1 MFVKRPILNIFLYLC
16 IINGV
21 ENQCVYSNSIIH
33 LKTYNIIHMTTSEFI
48 IQFRESD
55 PRKLAL
61 QASRYPDVDMPF
73 ALNQI
78 QGWQTAQRKLP
89 SWAAC
94 DGVVY
99 PPHLNMEQCSSEP
112 TARYKQ
118 QVARRWVEAV
128 QPDADTCMTDLT
140 GGFGVDFSFTS
151 RCFGSATY
159 VERNASLC
167 DVVSANLPRLGIQN
181 ATAKCAEAEDVLEQ
195 LKPQT
200 MIFLDPARRDEHG
213 AKTVLIADC
222 TPDVCQLLPRLM
234 AKSQFVMLKLSP
246 MLDWHKAIVDLDGKV
261 REVHIVSVDG
271 ECKELLLVLAPD
283 GKPEVQVFCVDI
295 QSRPDSEGQYPRSEF
310 VYSIGGEAEPQ
321 PTNSTLPSATDNSKL
336 ENSKLPQATN
346 SKLKTQNSKLALPT
360 DNSKLENS
368 TSALPTNS
376 KLKTQNSKFLHE
388 PNASIMKAGCFDEI
402 ARAYGV
408 SAVSRNSHL
417 FLSNELKE
425 DFPGRSF
432 AIDAFTT
439 MNKRQLRQ
447 ALSGMKQANIAV
459 RNFPLSVAE
468 LRKRL
473 KLSDGGD
480 TYIFAT
486 TTSEG
491 DHILMLTHKTKK

>member
-1 MFVKRPILNIFLYLC
+1 
-16 IINGV
+16 
-21 ENQCVYSNSIIH
+21 
-33 LKTYNIIHMTTSEFI
+33 MTTSEFVQ
-48 IQFRESD
+48 QFRQAD

-61 QASRYPDVDMPF
+61 QASRYPDVDMPY

-118 QVARRWVEAV
+118 QVARRWAERIPNASR
-128 QPDADTCMTDLT
+128 TSMTDLT

-151 RCFGSATY
+151 RCFDCATY

-181 ATAKCAEAEDVLEQ
+181 AQVECAEAEAVLERIE
-195 LKPQT
+195 PQT

-234 AKSQFVMLKLSP
+234 EKSQFVMLKLSP
-246 MLDWHKAIVDLDGKV
+246 MLDWHKAIVDLEGTV

-271 ECKELLLVLAPD
+271 ECKELLLVLASD
-283 GKPEVQVFCVDI
+283 GTMNVQVFCVDI
-295 QSRPDSEGQYPRSEF
+295 QSKPDSQGEYPRSEF
-310 VYSIGGEAEPQ
+310 VYSI
-321 PTNSTLPSATDNSKL
+321 
-336 ENSKLPQATN
+336 ATN
-346 SKLKTQNSKLALPT
+346 AQEEVAEN
-360 DNSKLENS
+360 NSKLENS
-368 TSALPTNS
+368 TSAQPTNS
-376 KLKTQNSKFLHE
+376 KLKTQNSKFLFE
-388 PNASIMKAGCFDEI
+388 PNASVMKAGCFDEI

-408 SAVSRNSHL
+408 SAISRNSHL
-417 FLSNELKE
+417 FLSDHET
-425 DFPGRSF
+425 DGFPGRSF
-432 AIDAFTT
+432 AIDAVTT
-439 MNKRQLRQ
+439 MNKQQLRQ
-447 ALSGMKQANIAV
+447 TLAGMKQANIAV

>member
-1 MFVKRPILNIFLYLC
+1 
-16 IINGV
+16 
-21 ENQCVYSNSIIH
+21 
-33 LKTYNIIHMTTSEFI
+33 MTTSEFVK
-48 IQFRESD
+48 QFRQAD

-61 QASRYPDVDMPF
+61 QASRYPDVDMPY

-78 QGWQTAQRKLP
+78 QGWQTALRKLP

-99 PPHLNMEQCSSEP
+99 PPHLNMEQCSSEA

-118 QVARRWVEAV
+118 QVARRWAERIPNASR
-128 QPDADTCMTDLT
+128 TSMTDLT

-151 RCFGSATY
+151 RCFDCATY

-167 DVVSANLPRLGIQN
+167 EVVGANLPRLGIRN
-181 ATAKCAEAEDVLEQ
+181 AQVKCAEAEAVLEQ
-195 LKPQT
+195 MEPQT

-222 TPDVCQLLPRLM
+222 TPDVCQLLPSLM
-234 AKSQFVMLKLSP
+234 QKSQFVMLKLSP

-261 REVHIVSVDG
+261 REVHIVSADG

-295 QSRPDSEGQYPRSEF
+295 LSKPDSQGVYPRSEF
-310 VYSIGGEAEPQ
+310 VYSIATNVQEEVMENNSKSENSTSAQ
-321 PTNSTLPSATDNSKL
+321 PTNSTFNIQHSTLP
-336 ENSKLPQATN
+336 PATN
-346 SKLKTQNSKLALPT
+346 STFNIQH
-360 DNSKLENS
+360 S
-368 TSALPTNS
+368 T
-376 KLKTQNSKFLHE
+376 FLFE
-388 PNASIMKAGCFDEI
+388 PNASVMKAGCFDEI
-402 ARAYGV
+402 ARAYGIC
-408 SAVSRNSHL
+408 AISRNSHL
-417 FLSNELKE
+417 FLSDHEI
-425 DFPGRSF
+425 DGFPGRTF
-432 AIDAFTT
+432 VIDAVTT

-447 ALSGMKQANIAV
+447 TLSGMKQANIAV

-473 KLSDGGD
+473 KLNDGGD

>member
-1 MFVKRPILNIFLYLC
+1 
-16 IINGV
+16 
-21 ENQCVYSNSIIH
+21 
-33 LKTYNIIHMTTSEFI
+33 MTTSEFVK
-48 IQFRESD
+48 QFRQAD

-61 QASRYPDVDMPF
+61 QASRYPDVDMPY

-78 QGWQTAQRKLP
+78 QGWQTALRKLP

-118 QVARRWVEAV
+118 QVARRWAERIPNASR
-128 QPDADTCMTDLT
+128 TSMTDLT

-151 RCFGSATY
+151 RCFDCATY

-167 DVVSANLPRLGIQN
+167 EVVGANLPRLGIRN
-181 ATAKCAEAEDVLEQ
+181 AQVKCAEAEAVLEQ
-195 LKPQT
+195 MEPQT

-213 AKTVLIADC
+213 TKTVLIADC

-234 AKSQFVMLKLSP
+234 QKSQFVMLKLSP

-261 REVHIVSVDG
+261 REVHIVSADG

-310 VYSIGGEAEPQ
+310 VYSIATNAQEEVMENNSKSENSTSAQ
-321 PTNSTLPSATDNSKL
+321 PTNSTFNIQHSTLP
-336 ENSKLPQATN
+336 PATN
-346 SKLKTQNSKLALPT
+346 STFNIQH
-360 DNSKLENS
+360 S
-368 TSALPTNS
+368 T
-376 KLKTQNSKFLHE
+376 FLFE
-388 PNASIMKAGCFDEI
+388 PNASVMKAGCFDEI

-408 SAVSRNSHL
+408 SAISRNSHL
-417 FLSNELKE
+417 FLSDHEI
-425 DFPGRSF
+425 DGFPGRSF
-432 AIDAFTT
+432 AIDAVTT

-447 ALSGMKQANIAV
+447 TLSGMKQANIAV

-473 KLSDGGD
+473 KLNDGGD

-486 TTSEG
+486 TTSDG

>member
-1 MFVKRPILNIFLYLC
+1 
-16 IINGV
+16 
-21 ENQCVYSNSIIH
+21 
-33 LKTYNIIHMTTSEFI
+33 MTTSEFVK
-48 IQFRESD
+48 QFRQAD

-61 QASRYPDVDMPF
+61 QASRYPDVDMPY

-78 QGWQTAQRKLP
+78 QGWQTALRKLP

-99 PPHLNMEQCSSEP
+99 PPHLNMEQCSSEA

-118 QVARRWVEAV
+118 QVARRWAERIPNASR
-128 QPDADTCMTDLT
+128 TSMTDLT

-151 RCFGSATY
+151 RCFDCATY

-167 DVVSANLPRLGIQN
+167 DVVGSNLPRLGIRN
-181 ATAKCAEAEDVLEQ
+181 AQVKCAEAEAVLKQTE
-195 LKPQT
+195 PQT

-222 TPDVCQLLPRLM
+222 TPDVCQLLPSLM
-234 AKSQFVMLKLSP
+234 QKSQFVMLKLSP

-261 REVHIVSVDG
+261 REVHIVSADG

-295 QSRPDSEGQYPRSEF
+295 LSKPDSQGVYPRSEF
-310 VYSIGGEAEPQ
+310 VYSIATNVQEEVMENNSKSENSTSAQ
-321 PTNSTLPSATDNSKL
+321 PTNSTFNI
-336 ENSKLPQATN
+336 QH
-346 SKLKTQNSKLALPT
+346 
-360 DNSKLENS
+360 S
-368 TSALPTNS
+368 T
-376 KLKTQNSKFLHE
+376 FLFE
-388 PNASIMKAGCFDEI
+388 PNASVMKAGCFDEI

-408 SAVSRNSHL
+408 SAISRNSHL
-417 FLSNELKE
+417 FLSDREI
-425 DFPGRSF
+425 DGFPGRTF
-432 AIDAFTT
+432 VIDAVTT

-447 ALSGMKQANIAV
+447 TLSGMKQANIAV

-473 KLSDGGD
+473 KLNDGGD

>member
-1 MFVKRPILNIFLYLC
+1 MCWFSGDNDNVNHRY
-16 IINGV
+16 
-21 ENQCVYSNSIIH
+21 
-33 LKTYNIIHMTTSEFI
+33 MTTSEFVK
-48 IQFRESD
+48 QFRQAD

-61 QASRYPDVDMPF
+61 QASRYPDVDMPY

-78 QGWQTAQRKLP
+78 QGWQTALRKLP

-99 PPHLNMEQCSSEP
+99 PPHLNMEQCSSEA

-118 QVARRWVEAV
+118 QVARRWAERIPNASR
-128 QPDADTCMTDLT
+128 TSMTDLT

-151 RCFGSATY
+151 RCFDCATY

-167 DVVSANLPRLGIQN
+167 EVVGANLPRLGIRN
-181 ATAKCAEAEDVLEQ
+181 AQVECAEAEAVLEQ
-195 LKPQT
+195 MEPQT

-222 TPDVCQLLPRLM
+222 TPDVCQLLPCLM
-234 AKSQFVMLKLSP
+234 QKSQFVMLKLSP

-261 REVHIVSVDG
+261 REVHIVSADG

-283 GKPEVQVFCVDI
+283 GTPEVQVFCVDI
-295 QSRPDSEGQYPRSEF
+295 LSKPDSQGVYPRSEF
-310 VYSIGGEAEPQ
+310 VYSIATNVQEEVMENNSKSENSTSAQ
-321 PTNSTLPSATDNSKL
+321 PTNSTFNIQHSTLP
-336 ENSKLPQATN
+336 PATN
-346 SKLKTQNSKLALPT
+346 STFNIQH
-360 DNSKLENS
+360 S
-368 TSALPTNS
+368 T
-376 KLKTQNSKFLHE
+376 FLYE
-388 PNASIMKAGCFDEI
+388 PNASVMKAGCFDEI

-408 SAVSRNSHL
+408 SAISRNSHL
-417 FLSNELKE
+417 FLSDREI
-425 DFPGRSF
+425 DGFPGRSF
-432 AIDAFTT
+432 AIDAVTT

-447 ALSGMKQANIAV
+447 TLSGMKQANIAV

-473 KLSDGGD
+473 KLNDGGD

>member
-1 MFVKRPILNIFLYLC
+1 
-16 IINGV
+16 
-21 ENQCVYSNSIIH
+21 
-33 LKTYNIIHMTTSEFI
+33 MTTSEFVK
-48 IQFRESD
+48 QFRQAD

-61 QASRYPDVDMPF
+61 QASHYPDVDMPY

-118 QVARRWVEAV
+118 QVARRWAERIPNASR
-128 QPDADTCMTDLT
+128 TSMTDLT

-151 RCFGSATY
+151 RCFDCATY

-167 DVVSANLPRLGIQN
+167 EVVGANLPRLGIRN
-181 ATAKCAEAEDVLEQ
+181 ATVECAEAEAVLEQ
-195 LKPQT
+195 MEPQT

-234 AKSQFVMLKLSP
+234 EKSQFVMLKLSP
-246 MLDWHKAIVDLDGKV
+246 MLDWHKAIVDLEGTV
-261 REVHIVSVDG
+261 REVHIVSADG
-271 ECKELLLVLAPD
+271 ECKELLLVLASD

-310 VYSIGGEAEPQ
+310 VYSIATNAQEEIVENNSKLENPTSAQ
-321 PTNSTLPSATDNSKL
+321 PTNSTFNIQHSTLP
-336 ENSKLPQATN
+336 PATN
-346 SKLKTQNSKLALPT
+346 STFNIQH
-360 DNSKLENS
+360 S
-368 TSALPTNS
+368 T
-376 KLKTQNSKFLHE
+376 FLFE
-388 PNASIMKAGCFDEI
+388 PNASVMKAGCFDEI
-402 ARAYGV
+402 ARVYGIC
-408 SAVSRNSHL
+408 AISRNSHL
-417 FLSNELKE
+417 FLSDHEI
-425 DFPGRSF
+425 DGFPGRIF
-432 AIDAFTT
+432 VIDAVTT

-447 ALSGMKQANIAV
+447 TLSGMKQANIAV

-473 KLSDGGD
+473 KLNDGGD

-486 TTSEG
+486 TTSDD

>member
-1 MFVKRPILNIFLYLC
+1 
-16 IINGV
+16 
-21 ENQCVYSNSIIH
+21 
-33 LKTYNIIHMTTSEFI
+33 MTTSEFVK
-48 IQFRESD
+48 QFRQAD

-61 QASRYPDVDMPF
+61 QASRYPDVDIPY

-99 PPHLNMEQCSSEP
+99 PPHLNMEQCSSEA

-118 QVARRWVEAV
+118 QVARRWAERIPNASR
-128 QPDADTCMTDLT
+128 TSMTDLT

-151 RCFGSATY
+151 RCFDCATY

-167 DVVSANLPRLGIQN
+167 DVVGANLPRLGIQN
-181 ATAKCAEAEDVLEQ
+181 AQVKCAEAEAVLEQ
-195 LKPQT
+195 MEPQT

-222 TPDVCQLLPRLM
+222 TPDVCQLLPSLM
-234 AKSQFVMLKLSP
+234 QKSQFVMLKLSP
-246 MLDWHKAIVDLDGKV
+246 MLDWHKAIVDLEGTV

-295 QSRPDSEGQYPRSEF
+295 LSKPDSEGQYPRSEF

-321 PTNSTLPSATDNSKL
+321 PTNSTLNIEHLTLNINNSTSAQPTNSQFTTQKL
-336 ENSKLPQATN
+336 KIAAGNN
-346 SKLKTQNSKLALPT
+346 SKLKI
-360 DNSKLENS
+360 
-368 TSALPTNS
+368 
-376 KLKTQNSKFLHE
+376 QNSKFLFE
-388 PNASIMKAGCFDEI
+388 PNASVMKAGCFDEI

-408 SAVSRNSHL
+408 SAISRNSHL
-417 FLSNELKE
+417 FLSDREI
-425 DFPGRSF
+425 DGFPGRTF
-432 AIDAFTT
+432 AIDAVTT
-439 MNKRQLRQ
+439 MNKQQLRQ
-447 ALSGMKQANIAV
+447 TLSGMKQANIAV

-473 KLSDGGD
+473 KLNDGGD

-486 TTSEG
+486 TTSDG

>member
-1 MFVKRPILNIFLYLC
+1 MFVKRSILNNFLYLC
-16 IINGV
+16 IINRV

-33 LKTYNIIHMTTSEFI
+33 LQTYDIIHMTTSEFI

-55 PRKLAL
+55 PRRLAL

-128 QPDADTCMTDLT
+128 QPEADTCMTDLT

-195 LKPQT
+195 LEPQT

-271 ECKELLLVLAPD
+271 ECKELLLVLAD
-283 GKPEVQVFCVDI
+283 NGTKDVQVFCVDI

-310 VYSIGGEAEPQ
+310 VYSV
-321 PTNSTLPSATDNSKL
+321 
-336 ENSKLPQATN
+336 ATN
-346 SKLKTQNSKLALPT
+346 AQEEMVEN
-360 DNSKLENS
+360 NSKLENS

-376 KLKTQNSKFLHE
+376 KFKIQNSKFLFE

-417 FLSNELKE
+417 FLSDELKE

-432 AIDAFTT
+432 AIDAVTT

-447 ALSGMKQANIAV
+447 TLSGMKQANIAV

-473 KLSDGGD
+473 KLNDGGA

-486 TTSEG
+486 TTSDG
-491 DHILMLTHKTKK
+491 DHILMITHKTKK

>member
-1 MFVKRPILNIFLYLC
+1 
-16 IINGV
+16 
-21 ENQCVYSNSIIH
+21 
-33 LKTYNIIHMTTSEFI
+33 MTTSEFVK
-48 IQFRESD
+48 QFRQAD

-61 QASRYPDVDMPF
+61 QASRYPDVDMPY
-73 ALNQI
+73 ALNLI

-99 PPHLNMEQCSSEP
+99 PPHLNMEQCSSEA

-118 QVARRWVEAV
+118 QVARRWAERIPNASR
-128 QPDADTCMTDLT
+128 TSMTDLT

-151 RCFGSATY
+151 RCFDCATY

-167 DVVSANLPRLGIQN
+167 EVVGANLPRLGIRN
-181 ATAKCAEAEDVLEQ
+181 ATVECAEAEAVLEQ
-195 LKPQT
+195 MEPQT

-234 AKSQFVMLKLSP
+234 QKSQFVMLKLSP

-261 REVHIVSVDG
+261 REVHIVSADG

-295 QSRPDSEGQYPRSEF
+295 LSKPDSQGVYPRSEF
-310 VYSIGGEAEPQ
+310 VYSIATNVQEEVMENNSKSENSTSAQ
-321 PTNSTLPSATDNSKL
+321 PTNSTFNIQHSTLP
-336 ENSKLPQATN
+336 PATN
-346 SKLKTQNSKLALPT
+346 STFNIQH
-360 DNSKLENS
+360 S
-368 TSALPTNS
+368 T
-376 KLKTQNSKFLHE
+376 FLFE
-388 PNASIMKAGCFDEI
+388 PNASVMKAGCFDEI

-408 SAVSRNSHL
+408 SAISRNSHL
-417 FLSNELKE
+417 FLSDHEI
-425 DFPGRSF
+425 DGFPGRTF
-432 AIDAFTT
+432 VIDAVTT

-447 ALSGMKQANIAV
+447 TLSGMKQANIAV

-486 TTSEG
+486 TTSDG

>member
-1 MFVKRPILNIFLYLC
+1 
-16 IINGV
+16 
-21 ENQCVYSNSIIH
+21 
-33 LKTYNIIHMTTSEFI
+33 MTTSEFVQ
-48 IQFRESD
+48 QFRQAD

-61 QASRYPDVDMPF
+61 QASRYPDVDMPY

-118 QVARRWVEAV
+118 QVARRWAERIPNASR
-128 QPDADTCMTDLT
+128 TSMTDLT

-151 RCFGSATY
+151 RCFDCATY

-167 DVVSANLPRLGIQN
+167 EVVGANLPRMGIQN
-181 ATAKCAEAEDVLEQ
+181 ATVECAEAEAVLERME
-195 LKPQT
+195 PQT

-222 TPDVCQLLPRLM
+222 TPDVCQLLPSLM
-234 AKSQFVMLKLSP
+234 QKSQFVMLKLSP
-246 MLDWHKAIVDLDGKV
+246 MLDWHKAIADLEGTV

-271 ECKELLLVLAPD
+271 ECKELLLVLAND
-283 GKPEVQVFCVDI
+283 GTPEVQVFCVDI
-295 QSRPDSEGQYPRSEF
+295 QSKPDSEGVYQRSEF
-310 VYSIGGEAEPQ
+310 VYSI
-321 PTNSTLPSATDNSKL
+321 
-336 ENSKLPQATN
+336 ATN
-346 SKLKTQNSKLALPT
+346 AQEEVAEN
-360 DNSKLENS
+360 NSKLENS
-368 TSALPTNS
+368 TSAQPTNS
-376 KLKTQNSKFLHE
+376 KLKTQNSKFLFE
-388 PNASIMKAGCFDEI
+388 PNASVMKAGCFDEI

-408 SAVSRNSHL
+408 SAISRNSHL
-417 FLSNELKE
+417 FLSDHEI
-425 DFPGRSF
+425 DGFPGRTF
-432 AIDAFTT
+432 AIDAVTT
-439 MNKRQLRQ
+439 KNKRQLRQ
-447 ALSGMKQANIAV
+447 TLSGMKQANIAV

-486 TTSEG
+486 TTSDG

>member
-1 MFVKRPILNIFLYLC
+1 
-16 IINGV
+16 
-21 ENQCVYSNSIIH
+21 
-33 LKTYNIIHMTTSEFI
+33 MTTSEFI

-55 PRKLAL
+55 PRRLAL

-151 RCFGSATY
+151 RCFSSATY

-195 LKPQT
+195 LEPQT

-261 REVHIVSVDG
+261 REVHIVSADG
-271 ECKELLLVLAPD
+271 ECKELLLVLASD

-310 VYSIGGEAEPQ
+310 VYSI
-321 PTNSTLPSATDNSKL
+321 
-336 ENSKLPQATN
+336 ATN
-346 SKLKTQNSKLALPT
+346 AQEEIVEN
-360 DNSKLENS
+360 NSKLENS
-368 TSALPTNS
+368 TSAQPTNS
-376 KLKTQNSKFLHE
+376 KLKIQNSKF
-388 PNASIMKAGCFDEI
+388 SDREI
-402 ARAYGV
+402 DG
-408 SAVSRNSHL
+408 
-417 FLSNELKE
+417 
-425 DFPGRSF
+425 FPGRSF
-432 AIDAFTT
+432 AIDAVTT

-447 ALSGMKQANIAV
+447 TLSGMKQANIAV

-486 TTSEG
+486 TTSDG
-491 DHILMLTHKTKK
+491 DHILMITHKTKK

>member
-1 MFVKRPILNIFLYLC
+1 
-16 IINGV
+16 
-21 ENQCVYSNSIIH
+21 
-33 LKTYNIIHMTTSEFI
+33 MTTSEFI

-55 PRKLAL
+55 RRRLAL

-128 QPDADTCMTDLT
+128 QPEADTCMTDLT

-151 RCFGSATY
+151 RCFSSATF

-181 ATAKCAEAEDVLEQ
+181 ATSKCAEAEDVLEQ
-195 LKPQT
+195 LEPQT

-271 ECKELLLVLAPD
+271 ECKELLLVLAD
-283 GKPEVQVFCVDI
+283 NDTTDVQVFCVDI

-310 VYSIGGEAEPQ
+310 VYSIA
-321 PTNSTLPSATDNSKL
+321 TNAQEEMVENNSKL
-336 ENSKLPQATN
+336 ENL
-346 SKLKTQNSKLALPT
+346 
-360 DNSKLENS
+360 
-368 TSALPTNS
+368 TSVQPTNS

-417 FLSNELKE
+417 FLSDELKE
-425 DFPGRSF
+425 DFPGRTF
-432 AIDAFTT
+432 AIDAVTT

-447 ALSGMKQANIAV
+447 TLSGMKQANIAV

-473 KLSDGGD
+473 KLNDGGD

-486 TTSEG
+486 TTSDG
-491 DHILMLTHKTKK
+491 DHILMITHKTKK

>member
-1 MFVKRPILNIFLYLC
+1 
-16 IINGV
+16 
-21 ENQCVYSNSIIH
+21 
-33 LKTYNIIHMTTSEFI
+33 MTTSEFVK
-48 IQFRESD
+48 QFRESD

-61 QASRYPDVDMPF
+61 QASRYPDVDMPY

-118 QVARRWVEAV
+118 QVARRWVERIPNASR
-128 QPDADTCMTDLT
+128 TSMTDLT

-151 RCFGSATY
+151 RCFDCATY
-159 VERNASLC
+159 VEHNASLC
-167 DVVSANLPRLGIQN
+167 EVVGANLPRLGIRN
-181 ATAKCAEAEDVLEQ
+181 AQVECAEAEAVLEQ
-195 LKPQT
+195 MEPQT

-222 TPDVCQLLPRLM
+222 TPDVCQLLPSLM
-234 AKSQFVMLKLSP
+234 QKSQFVMLKLSP

-261 REVHIVSVDG
+261 REVHIVSADG

-321 PTNSTLPSATDNSKL
+321 PTNSTFNIQHSKLPSATNL
-336 ENSKLPQATN
+336 TLNIEHLTLNIN
-346 SKLKTQNSKLALPT
+346 
-360 DNSKLENS
+360 
-368 TSALPTNS
+368 
-376 KLKTQNSKFLHE
+376 NSKFLFE
-388 PNASIMKAGCFDEI
+388 PNASVMKAGCFDEI
-402 ARAYGV
+402 ARAYGIC
-408 SAVSRNSHL
+408 AISRNSHL
-417 FLSNELKE
+417 FLSDRET
-425 DFPGRSF
+425 DGFPGRAF
-432 AIDAFTT
+432 AIDAVTT

-447 ALSGMKQANIAV
+447 TLSGMKQANIAV

-486 TTSEG
+486 TTSDG
-491 DHILMLTHKTKK
+491 CLLYTSPSPRD

>member
-1 MFVKRPILNIFLYLC
+1 
-16 IINGV
+16 
-21 ENQCVYSNSIIH
+21 
-33 LKTYNIIHMTTSEFI
+33 MTTSEFVK
-48 IQFRESD
+48 QFRESD

-61 QASRYPDVDMPF
+61 QASRYPDVDMPY

-78 QGWQTAQRKLP
+78 QGWQTALRKLP

-112 TARYKQ
+112 TAHYKQ
-118 QVARRWVEAV
+118 QVARRWAERIPNASR
-128 QPDADTCMTDLT
+128 TSMTDLT

-151 RCFGSATY
+151 RCFDCATY

-167 DVVSANLPRLGIQN
+167 EVVGANLPRLGIRN
-181 ATAKCAEAEDVLEQ
+181 AQVKCAEAEAVLEQ
-195 LKPQT
+195 TEPQT

-234 AKSQFVMLKLSP
+234 EKSQFVMLKLSP

-271 ECKELLLVLAPD
+271 ECKELLLVLASG

-295 QSRPDSEGQYPRSEF
+295 LSRPDSEGQYPRSEF

-321 PTNSTLPSATDNSKL
+321 PTNSTLKIQ
-336 ENSKLPQATN
+336 NSKLPSATN
-346 SKLKTQNSKLALPT
+346 LTLNIEHLTL
-360 DNSKLENS
+360 NINNS
-368 TSALPTNS
+368 T
-376 KLKTQNSKFLHE
+376 FLFE
-388 PNASIMKAGCFDEI
+388 PNASVMKAGCFDEI

-408 SAVSRNSHL
+408 SAISRNSHL
-417 FLSNELKE
+417 FLSDREI
-425 DFPGRSF
+425 DGFPGRSF
-432 AIDAFTT
+432 AIDAVTT

-447 ALSGMKQANIAV
+447 TLSGMKQANIAV

-473 KLSDGGD
+473 KLNDGGD

>member
-1 MFVKRPILNIFLYLC
+1 
-16 IINGV
+16 
-21 ENQCVYSNSIIH
+21 
-33 LKTYNIIHMTTSEFI
+33 MTTSEFVK
-48 IQFRESD
+48 QFRQAD

-61 QASRYPDVDMPF
+61 QASRYPDVDMPY

-78 QGWQTAQRKLP
+78 QGWQTALRKLP

-94 DGVVY
+94 DEVVY
-99 PPHLNMEQCSSEP
+99 PHHLNMEQCSSEP

-118 QVARRWVEAV
+118 QVARRWAERIPNASR
-128 QPDADTCMTDLT
+128 TSMTDLT

-151 RCFGSATY
+151 RCFDCATY

-167 DVVSANLPRLGIQN
+167 EVVGANLPRLGIRN
-181 ATAKCAEAEDVLEQ
+181 AQVKCAEAEAVLKQTE
-195 LKPQT
+195 PQT

-222 TPDVCQLLPRLM
+222 TPDVCQLLPSLM
-234 AKSQFVMLKLSP
+234 QKSQFVMLKLSP

-261 REVHIVSVDG
+261 REVHIVSADG

-295 QSRPDSEGQYPRSEF
+295 QSHPDSEGQYPRSEF

-321 PTNSTLPSATDNSKL
+321 PTNSTLNIEHLT
-336 ENSKLPQATN
+336 LPPATN
-346 SKLKTQNSKLALPT
+346 STFNIQH
-360 DNSKLENS
+360 S
-368 TSALPTNS
+368 T
-376 KLKTQNSKFLHE
+376 FLLE
-388 PNASIMKAGCFDEI
+388 PNASVMKAGCFDEI
-402 ARAYGV
+402 ARAYGIC
-408 SAVSRNSHL
+408 AISRNSHL
-417 FLSNELKE
+417 FLSDRET
-425 DFPGRSF
+425 DGFPGRTF
-432 AIDAFTT
+432 AIDAVTT

-447 ALSGMKQANIAV
+447 TLSGMKQANIAV

-473 KLSDGGD
+473 KLNDGGD

>member
-1 MFVKRPILNIFLYLC
+1 
-16 IINGV
+16 
-21 ENQCVYSNSIIH
+21 
-33 LKTYNIIHMTTSEFI
+33 MTTSEFVK
-48 IQFRESD
+48 QFRQAD

-61 QASRYPDVDMPF
+61 QASRYPDVDMPY

-118 QVARRWVEAV
+118 QVARRWAERIPNASR
-128 QPDADTCMTDLT
+128 TSMTDLT

-151 RCFGSATY
+151 RCFDCATY

-167 DVVSANLPRLGIQN
+167 DVVSANLPRLGIRN
-181 ATAKCAEAEDVLEQ
+181 AQVKCAEAEAVLEQ
-195 LKPQT
+195 MEPQT

-234 AKSQFVMLKLSP
+234 QKSQFVMLKLSP

-261 REVHIVSVDG
+261 REVHIVSADG

-295 QSRPDSEGQYPRSEF
+295 LSKPDSEGEYPRSEF
-310 VYSIGGEAEPQ
+310 VYSI
-321 PTNSTLPSATDNSKL
+321 
-336 ENSKLPQATN
+336 ATN
-346 SKLKTQNSKLALPT
+346 AQEEMVEN
-360 DNSKLENS
+360 NSKLENS
-368 TSALPTNS
+368 TSAQPTNS
-376 KLKTQNSKFLHE
+376 TFNIQHSTLPPATNSTFNIQHSTFLFE
-388 PNASIMKAGCFDEI
+388 PNASVMKAGCFDEI
-402 ARAYGV
+402 ARAYGIC
-408 SAVSRNSHL
+408 AISRNSHL
-417 FLSNELKE
+417 FLSDREI
-425 DFPGRSF
+425 DGFPGRTF
-432 AIDAFTT
+432 AIDAVTT

-447 ALSGMKQANIAV
+447 TLSGMKQANIAV

-486 TTSEG
+486 TTSDG

>member
-1 MFVKRPILNIFLYLC
+1 
-16 IINGV
+16 
-21 ENQCVYSNSIIH
+21 
-33 LKTYNIIHMTTSEFI
+33 MTTSEFVK
-48 IQFRESD
+48 QFRESD

-61 QASRYPDVDMPF
+61 QASRYPDVDMPY

-78 QGWQTAQRKLP
+78 QGWQTALRKLP

-118 QVARRWVEAV
+118 QVARRWAEHIPNASR
-128 QPDADTCMTDLT
+128 TSMTDLT

-151 RCFGSATY
+151 RCFDCATY

-167 DVVSANLPRLGIQN
+167 EVVGANLPRLGIRN
-181 ATAKCAEAEDVLEQ
+181 AQVKCAEAEAVLEQ
-195 LKPQT
+195 TEPQT

-222 TPDVCQLLPRLM
+222 TPDVCQLLPSLM
-234 AKSQFVMLKLSP
+234 QKSQFVMLKLSP

-261 REVHIVSVDG
+261 REVHIVSADG

-310 VYSIGGEAEPQ
+310 VYSIATNAQEEVMENNSKLDNSTSAQ
-321 PTNSTLPSATDNSKL
+321 PTNSTFNIQHSTLP
-336 ENSKLPQATN
+336 PATN
-346 SKLKTQNSKLALPT
+346 STFNIQH
-360 DNSKLENS
+360 S
-368 TSALPTNS
+368 T
-376 KLKTQNSKFLHE
+376 FLFE
-388 PNASIMKAGCFDEI
+388 PNASVMKAGCFDEI

-408 SAVSRNSHL
+408 SAISRNSHL
-417 FLSNELKE
+417 FLSDHEI
-425 DFPGRSF
+425 DGFPGRSF
-432 AIDAFTT
+432 AIDAVTT

-447 ALSGMKQANIAV
+447 TLSGMKQANIAV

-473 KLSDGGD
+473 KLNDGGD

>member
-1 MFVKRPILNIFLYLC
+1 
-16 IINGV
+16 
-21 ENQCVYSNSIIH
+21 
-33 LKTYNIIHMTTSEFI
+33 MTTSEFVK
-48 IQFRESD
+48 QFRQAD

-61 QASRYPDVDMPF
+61 QASRYPDVDMPY

-118 QVARRWVEAV
+118 QVARRWAERIPNASR
-128 QPDADTCMTDLT
+128 TSMTDLT

-151 RCFGSATY
+151 RCFDCATY

-167 DVVSANLPRLGIQN
+167 EVVGANLPRLGIRN
-181 ATAKCAEAEDVLEQ
+181 ATVECAEAEAVLEQ
-195 LKPQT
+195 MEPQT

-222 TPDVCQLLPRLM
+222 TPDVCQLLPSLM
-234 AKSQFVMLKLSP
+234 QKSQFVMLKLSP

-261 REVHIVSVDG
+261 REVHIVSADG

-310 VYSIGGEAEPQ
+310 VYSI
-321 PTNSTLPSATDNSKL
+321 
-336 ENSKLPQATN
+336 ATN
-346 SKLKTQNSKLALPT
+346 AQEEIVEN
-360 DNSKLENS
+360 NSKLENS
-368 TSALPTNS
+368 TSAQPTNS
-376 KLKTQNSKFLHE
+376 TFNIQHSTLPPATNSTFNIQNSKLPSATNLTLNIEHLTLNINNSTFLFE
-388 PNASIMKAGCFDEI
+388 PNASVMKAGCFDEI

-408 SAVSRNSHL
+408 SAISRNSHL
-417 FLSNELKE
+417 FLSDHEI
-425 DFPGRSF
+425 DGFPGRTF
-432 AIDAFTT
+432 AIDAVTT

-447 ALSGMKQANIAV
+447 TLSGMKQANIAV

-486 TTSEG
+486 TTSDG

>member
-1 MFVKRPILNIFLYLC
+1 
-16 IINGV
+16 
-21 ENQCVYSNSIIH
+21 
-33 LKTYNIIHMTTSEFI
+33 MTTSEFVK
-48 IQFRESD
+48 QFRESD

-61 QASRYPDVDMPF
+61 QASRYPDVDMPY

-78 QGWQTAQRKLP
+78 QGWQTALRKLP

-118 QVARRWVEAV
+118 QVARRWAERIPNASR
-128 QPDADTCMTDLT
+128 TSMTDLT

-151 RCFGSATY
+151 RCFDCATY

-167 DVVSANLPRLGIQN
+167 AVVGANLPRLGIQN
-181 ATAKCAEAEDVLEQ
+181 AQVKCAEAEAVLEQ
-195 LKPQT
+195 LEPQT

-234 AKSQFVMLKLSP
+234 QKSQFVMLKLSP

-261 REVHIVSVDG
+261 REVHIVSADR

-295 QSRPDSEGQYPRSEF
+295 QSKPDSEGQYPRSEF
-310 VYSIGGEAEPQ
+310 VYSI
-321 PTNSTLPSATDNSKL
+321 
-336 ENSKLPQATN
+336 ATN
-346 SKLKTQNSKLALPT
+346 AQEEMVEN
-360 DNSKLENS
+360 NSKLENS
-368 TSALPTNS
+368 TSTQPTNS
-376 KLKTQNSKFLHE
+376 TFNIQHSTFLFE
-388 PNASIMKAGCFDEI
+388 PNASVMKAGCFDEI
-402 ARAYGV
+402 ARAYGIC
-408 SAVSRNSHL
+408 AISRNSHL
-417 FLSNELKE
+417 FLSDREIE
-425 DFPGRSF
+425 GFPGRSF
-432 AIDAFTT
+432 AIDAVTT
-439 MNKRQLRQ
+439 MNKRQLRHT
-447 ALSGMKQANIAV
+447 LSGMKQANIAV

-473 KLSDGGD
+473 KLNDGGD

>member
-1 MFVKRPILNIFLYLC
+1 
-16 IINGV
+16 
-21 ENQCVYSNSIIH
+21 
-33 LKTYNIIHMTTSEFI
+33 MTTSEFVK
-48 IQFRESD
+48 QFRQAD

-61 QASRYPDVDMPF
+61 QASRYPDVDMPY

-78 QGWQTAQRKLP
+78 QGWQTALRKLP

-99 PPHLNMEQCSSEP
+99 PPHLNMEQCSSEA

-118 QVARRWVEAV
+118 QVARRWAERIPNASR
-128 QPDADTCMTDLT
+128 TSMTDLT

-151 RCFGSATY
+151 RCFDCATY

-167 DVVSANLPRLGIQN
+167 EVVGANLPRLGIRNVQV
-181 ATAKCAEAEDVLEQ
+181 KCAEAEAVLEQ
-195 LKPQT
+195 MEPQT

-222 TPDVCQLLPRLM
+222 TPDVCQLLPCLM
-234 AKSQFVMLKLSP
+234 QKSQFVMLKLSP

-261 REVHIVSVDG
+261 REVHIVSADG

-295 QSRPDSEGQYPRSEF
+295 LSKPDSQGVYPRSEF
-310 VYSIGGEAEPQ
+310 VYSIATNVQEEVMENNSKSENSTSAQ
-321 PTNSTLPSATDNSKL
+321 PTNSTFNIQHSTLP
-336 ENSKLPQATN
+336 PATN
-346 SKLKTQNSKLALPT
+346 STFNIQH
-360 DNSKLENS
+360 S
-368 TSALPTNS
+368 T
-376 KLKTQNSKFLHE
+376 FLFE
-388 PNASIMKAGCFDEI
+388 PNASVMKAGCFDEI
-402 ARAYGV
+402 ARAYGI
-408 SAVSRNSHL
+408 SAISRNSHL
-417 FLSNELKE
+417 FLSDREI
-425 DFPGRSF
+425 DGFPGRAF
-432 AIDAFTT
+432 AIDAVTT

-447 ALSGMKQANIAV
+447 TLSGMKQANIAV

>member
-1 MFVKRPILNIFLYLC
+1 
-16 IINGV
+16 
-21 ENQCVYSNSIIH
+21 
-33 LKTYNIIHMTTSEFI
+33 MTTSEFVK
-48 IQFRESD
+48 QFRESD

-61 QASRYPDVDMPF
+61 QASRYPDVDMPY

-78 QGWQTAQRKLP
+78 QGWQTALRKLP

-99 PPHLNMEQCSSEP
+99 PPHLNMEQCSSEA

-118 QVARRWVEAV
+118 QVARRWAERIPNASR
-128 QPDADTCMTDLT
+128 TSMTDLT

-151 RCFGSATY
+151 RCFDCATY

-167 DVVSANLPRLGIQN
+167 AVVGANLPRLGIRN
-181 ATAKCAEAEDVLEQ
+181 AQVKCAEAEAVLKQTE
-195 LKPQT
+195 PQT

-222 TPDVCQLLPRLM
+222 TPDVCQLLPCLM
-234 AKSQFVMLKLSP
+234 QKSQFVMLKLSP

-261 REVHIVSVDG
+261 REVHIVSADG

-310 VYSIGGEAEPQ
+310 VYSI
-321 PTNSTLPSATDNSKL
+321 
-336 ENSKLPQATN
+336 ATN
-346 SKLKTQNSKLALPT
+346 AQEEMVEN
-360 DNSKLENS
+360 NSKLENS
-368 TSALPTNS
+368 TSAQPTNS
-376 KLKTQNSKFLHE
+376 TFNIQHSTLPPATNSTFNIQHSTFLFE
-388 PNASIMKAGCFDEI
+388 PNASVMKAGCFDEI
-402 ARAYGV
+402 ARAYGIC
-408 SAVSRNSHL
+408 AISRNSHL
-417 FLSNELKE
+417 FLSDRET
-425 DFPGRSF
+425 DGFPGRSF
-432 AIDAFTT
+432 AIDAVTT

-447 ALSGMKQANIAV
+447 TLSGMKQANIAV

-473 KLSDGGD
+473 KLNDGGD

>member
-1 MFVKRPILNIFLYLC
+1 
-16 IINGV
+16 
-21 ENQCVYSNSIIH
+21 
-33 LKTYNIIHMTTSEFI
+33 MTTSEFI

-55 PRKLAL
+55 PRRLAL

-151 RCFGSATY
+151 RCFSSATY

-195 LKPQT
+195 LEPQT

-271 ECKELLLVLAPD
+271 ECKELLLVLAD
-283 GKPEVQVFCVDI
+283 NGTKNVQVFCVDI

-310 VYSIGGEAEPQ
+310 VYSI
-321 PTNSTLPSATDNSKL
+321 
-336 ENSKLPQATN
+336 ATN
-346 SKLKTQNSKLALPT
+346 AQEEVVEN
-360 DNSKLENS
+360 NSKLENS
-368 TSALPTNS
+368 TSAQPTNS

-388 PNASIMKAGCFDEI
+388 PNASVMKAGCFDEI
-402 ARAYGV
+402 ARAYGIC
-408 SAVSRNSHL
+408 AISRNSHL
-417 FLSNELKE
+417 FLSDREI
-425 DFPGRSF
+425 DGFPGRSF
-432 AIDAFTT
+432 AIDAVTT

-447 ALSGMKQANIAV
+447 TLSGMKQANIAV

-486 TTSEG
+486 TTSDG
-491 DHILMLTHKTKK
+491 DHILMITHKTKK

>member
-1 MFVKRPILNIFLYLC
+1 
-16 IINGV
+16 
-21 ENQCVYSNSIIH
+21 
-33 LKTYNIIHMTTSEFI
+33 MTTSEFVK
-48 IQFRESD
+48 QFRESD

-61 QASRYPDVDMPF
+61 QASRYPDVDMPY

-118 QVARRWVEAV
+118 QVARRWAERIPNASR
-128 QPDADTCMTDLT
+128 TSMTDLT

-151 RCFGSATY
+151 RCFDCATY

-167 DVVSANLPRLGIQN
+167 DVVSANLPRLGIRN
-181 ATAKCAEAEDVLEQ
+181 ATVECAEAEAVLEQ
-195 LKPQT
+195 MEPQT

-222 TPDVCQLLPRLM
+222 TPDVCQLLPSLM
-234 AKSQFVMLKLSP
+234 QKSQFVMLKLSP

-261 REVHIVSVDG
+261 REVHIVSADG
-271 ECKELLLVLAPD
+271 ECKELLLVLSPD

-295 QSRPDSEGQYPRSEF
+295 LSKPDSEGQYPRSEF

-321 PTNSTLPSATDNSKL
+321 PTNSTFNIQNSKLPSATNL
-336 ENSKLPQATN
+336 TLNIEHLTLNIN
-346 SKLKTQNSKLALPT
+346 
-360 DNSKLENS
+360 NS
-368 TSALPTNS
+368 T
-376 KLKTQNSKFLHE
+376 FLFE
-388 PNASIMKAGCFDEI
+388 PNASVMKAGCFDEI

-408 SAVSRNSHL
+408 SAISRNSHL
-417 FLSNELKE
+417 FLSDREI
-425 DFPGRSF
+425 DGFPGRTF
-432 AIDAFTT
+432 AIDAVTT

-447 ALSGMKQANIAV
+447 TLSGMKQANIAV

-486 TTSEG
+486 TTSDG

>member
-1 MFVKRPILNIFLYLC
+1 
-16 IINGV
+16 
-21 ENQCVYSNSIIH
+21 
-33 LKTYNIIHMTTSEFI
+33 MTTSEFVK
-48 IQFRESD
+48 QFRESD

-61 QASRYPDVDMPF
+61 QASRYPDVDMPY

-78 QGWQTAQRKLP
+78 QGWQTALRKLP

-99 PPHLNMEQCSSEP
+99 PPHLNMEQCSSEA

-118 QVARRWVEAV
+118 QVARRWAERIPNASR
-128 QPDADTCMTDLT
+128 TSMTDLT

-151 RCFGSATY
+151 RCFDCATY

-167 DVVSANLPRLGIQN
+167 EVVGANLPRLGIRN
-181 ATAKCAEAEDVLEQ
+181 AQVKCAEAEAVLKQTE
-195 LKPQT
+195 PQT

-222 TPDVCQLLPRLM
+222 TPDVCQLLPCLM
-234 AKSQFVMLKLSP
+234 QKSQFVMLKLSP

-261 REVHIVSVDG
+261 REVHIVSADG

-295 QSRPDSEGQYPRSEF
+295 LSKPDSQGVYPRSEF
-310 VYSIGGEAEPQ
+310 VYSIATNVQEEVMENNSKSENSTSAQ
-321 PTNSTLPSATDNSKL
+321 PTNSTFNIQHSTLP
-336 ENSKLPQATN
+336 PATN
-346 SKLKTQNSKLALPT
+346 STFNIQH
-360 DNSKLENS
+360 S
-368 TSALPTNS
+368 T
-376 KLKTQNSKFLHE
+376 FLFE
-388 PNASIMKAGCFDEI
+388 PNASVMKAGCFDEI
-402 ARAYGV
+402 ARAYGIC
-408 SAVSRNSHL
+408 AISRNSHL
-417 FLSNELKE
+417 FFSDHEI
-425 DFPGRSF
+425 DGFPGRTF
-432 AIDAFTT
+432 VIDAVTT

-447 ALSGMKQANIAV
+447 TLSGMKQANIAV

-473 KLSDGGD
+473 KLNDGGD

>member
-1 MFVKRPILNIFLYLC
+1 
-16 IINGV
+16 
-21 ENQCVYSNSIIH
+21 
-33 LKTYNIIHMTTSEFI
+33 MTTSEFVK
-48 IQFRESD
+48 QFRQAD

-61 QASRYPDVDMPF
+61 QASRYPDVDMPY

-118 QVARRWVEAV
+118 QVARWWAERIPNASR
-128 QPDADTCMTDLT
+128 TSMTDLT

-151 RCFGSATY
+151 RCFDCATY

-167 DVVSANLPRLGIQN
+167 EVVGANLPRLGIRN
-181 ATAKCAEAEDVLEQ
+181 AQVECAEAETVLEQ
-195 LKPQT
+195 MEPQT

-222 TPDVCQLLPRLM
+222 TPDVCQLLPSLM
-234 AKSQFVMLKLSP
+234 QKSQFVMLKLSP

-261 REVHIVSVDG
+261 REVHIVSADG

-295 QSRPDSEGQYPRSEF
+295 LSKPDSEGEYPRSEF

-321 PTNSTLPSATDNSKL
+321 PTNSTFNIQNSKLPSATNL
-336 ENSKLPQATN
+336 TLNIEHLTLNIN
-346 SKLKTQNSKLALPT
+346 
-360 DNSKLENS
+360 NS
-368 TSALPTNS
+368 T
-376 KLKTQNSKFLHE
+376 FLFE
-388 PNASIMKAGCFDEI
+388 PNASVMKAGCFDEI
-402 ARAYGV
+402 ARAYGI
-408 SAVSRNSHL
+408 SAISRNSHL
-417 FLSNELKE
+417 FLSDREIE
-425 DFPGRSF
+425 GFPGRSF
-432 AIDAFTT
+432 AIDAVTT

-473 KLSDGGD
+473 KLNDGGD

>member
-1 MFVKRPILNIFLYLC
+1 
-16 IINGV
+16 
-21 ENQCVYSNSIIH
+21 
-33 LKTYNIIHMTTSEFI
+33 MTTSEFVK
-48 IQFRESD
+48 QFRQAD

-61 QASRYPDVDMPF
+61 QASRYPDVDMPY

-78 QGWQTAQRKLP
+78 QGWQTALRKLP

-118 QVARRWVEAV
+118 QVARRWAERIPNASR
-128 QPDADTCMTDLT
+128 TSMTDLT

-151 RCFGSATY
+151 RCFDCATY

-167 DVVSANLPRLGIQN
+167 DVVGANLPRLGIRN
-181 ATAKCAEAEDVLEQ
+181 ATVECAEAEAVLERMES
-195 LKPQT
+195 QT

-222 TPDVCQLLPRLM
+222 TPDVCQLLPSLM
-234 AKSQFVMLKLSP
+234 EKSQFVMLKLSP

-261 REVHIVSVDG
+261 REVHIVSADG
-271 ECKELLLVLAPD
+271 ECKELLLVLASD

-321 PTNSTLPSATDNSKL
+321 PTNSTFNIQNSKLPSATNL
-336 ENSKLPQATN
+336 TLNIEHLTLNIN
-346 SKLKTQNSKLALPT
+346 
-360 DNSKLENS
+360 NS
-368 TSALPTNS
+368 T
-376 KLKTQNSKFLHE
+376 FLYE
-388 PNASIMKAGCFDEI
+388 PNASVMKAGCFDEI
-402 ARAYGV
+402 ARAFGI
-408 SAVSRNSHL
+408 SAISPNSHL
-417 FLSNELKE
+417 FLSDREI
-425 DFPGRSF
+425 DGFPGRSF
-432 AIDAFTT
+432 AVDAVTT

-447 ALSGMKQANIAV
+447 TLSGMKQANIAV

>member
-1 MFVKRPILNIFLYLC
+1 MAQNTHDDNVDHRY
-16 IINGV
+16 
-21 ENQCVYSNSIIH
+21 
-33 LKTYNIIHMTTSEFI
+33 MTTSEFVK
-48 IQFRESD
+48 QFRQAD

-61 QASRYPDVDMPF
+61 QASRYPDVDMPY

-78 QGWQTAQRKLP
+78 QGWQTALRKLP

-118 QVARRWVEAV
+118 QVARRWAERIPNASRTSMV
-128 QPDADTCMTDLT
+128 DLT

-151 RCFGSATY
+151 CCFDCATY

-167 DVVSANLPRLGIQN
+167 EVVGANLPRLGIRN
-181 ATAKCAEAEDVLEQ
+181 AHVKCAEAEAVLEQ
-195 LKPQT
+195 LEPHT
-200 MIFLDPARRDEHG
+200 MVFLDPARRDEHG

-222 TPDVCQLLPRLM
+222 TPDVCQLLPSLM
-234 AKSQFVMLKLSP
+234 QKSQFVMLKLSP

-261 REVHIVSVDG
+261 REVHIVSADG

-310 VYSIGGEAEPQ
+310 VYSIATNAQEEMVENNSQLENSTSAQ
-321 PTNSTLPSATDNSKL
+321 PTNS
-336 ENSKLPQATN
+336 QF
-346 SKLKTQNSKLALPT
+346 KTQNSKLPPAT
-360 DNSKLENS
+360 TQNSQFKIAAGN
-368 TSALPTNS
+368 NS
-376 KLKTQNSKFLHE
+376 KLKIQNSKFLFE
-388 PNASIMKAGCFDEI
+388 PNASVMKAGCFDEI
-402 ARAYGV
+402 ARAYGI
-408 SAVSRNSHL
+408 SAISRNSHL
-417 FLSNELKE
+417 FLSDREI
-425 DFPGRSF
+425 DGFPGRSF
-432 AIDAFTT
+432 AIDAVTT

-447 ALSGMKQANIAV
+447 TLSGMKQANIAV

-486 TTSEG
+486 TTSDG

>member
-1 MFVKRPILNIFLYLC
+1 
-16 IINGV
+16 
-21 ENQCVYSNSIIH
+21 
-33 LKTYNIIHMTTSEFI
+33 MTTSEFVK
-48 IQFRESD
+48 QFRQAD

-61 QASRYPDVDMPF
+61 QASRYPDVDMPY

-99 PPHLNMEQCSSEP
+99 PPHLNMEQCSSEA

-118 QVARRWVEAV
+118 QVARRWAERIPNASR
-128 QPDADTCMTDLT
+128 TSMTDLT

-151 RCFGSATY
+151 RCFDCATY

-167 DVVSANLPRLGIQN
+167 DVVSANLPRLGIRN
-181 ATAKCAEAEDVLEQ
+181 ATVECAEAEAVLEQ
-195 LKPQT
+195 TEPQT

-222 TPDVCQLLPRLM
+222 TPDVCQLLPSLM
-234 AKSQFVMLKLSP
+234 QKSQFVMLKLSP

-261 REVHIVSVDG
+261 REVHIVSADG

-283 GKPEVQVFCVDI
+283 GNPEVQVFCVDI

-321 PTNSTLPSATDNSKL
+321 PTNSTFNIQNSKLPSATNL
-336 ENSKLPQATN
+336 TLNIEHLTLNIN
-346 SKLKTQNSKLALPT
+346 
-360 DNSKLENS
+360 NS
-368 TSALPTNS
+368 T
-376 KLKTQNSKFLHE
+376 FLFE
-388 PNASIMKAGCFDEI
+388 PNASVMKAGCFDEI

-408 SAVSRNSHL
+408 SAISRNSHL
-417 FLSNELKE
+417 FLSDRET
-425 DFPGRSF
+425 DGFPGRTF
-432 AIDAFTT
+432 VIDAVTT

-447 ALSGMKQANIAV
+447 TLSGMKQANIAV

-486 TTSEG
+486 TTSDG

>member
-1 MFVKRPILNIFLYLC
+1 
-16 IINGV
+16 
-21 ENQCVYSNSIIH
+21 
-33 LKTYNIIHMTTSEFI
+33 MTTSEFVK
-48 IQFRESD
+48 QFRQAD

-61 QASRYPDVDMPF
+61 QASRYPDVDMPY

-78 QGWQTAQRKLP
+78 QGWQTALRKLP

-99 PPHLNMEQCSSEP
+99 PPHLNMEQCSSEA

-118 QVARRWVEAV
+118 QVARRWAERIPNASR
-128 QPDADTCMTDLT
+128 TSMTDLT

-151 RCFGSATY
+151 RCFDCATY

-167 DVVSANLPRLGIQN
+167 DVVGANLPRLGISN
-181 ATAKCAEAEDVLEQ
+181 AQVKCAEAEAVLEQ
-195 LKPQT
+195 MEPQT

-234 AKSQFVMLKLSP
+234 EKSQFVMLKLSP

-261 REVHIVSVDG
+261 REVHIVSADG

-295 QSRPDSEGQYPRSEF
+295 QSKPDSEGQYPRSEF

-321 PTNSTLPSATDNSKL
+321 PTNSTFNIQNSKLPSATNL
-336 ENSKLPQATN
+336 TLNIEHLTLNIN
-346 SKLKTQNSKLALPT
+346 
-360 DNSKLENS
+360 NS
-368 TSALPTNS
+368 T
-376 KLKTQNSKFLHE
+376 FLFE
-388 PNASIMKAGCFDEI
+388 PNASVMKAGCFDEI

-408 SAVSRNSHL
+408 SAISRNSHL
-417 FLSNELKE
+417 FLSDREIE
-425 DFPGRSF
+425 GFPGRSF
-432 AIDAFTT
+432 AIDAVTT

-447 ALSGMKQANIAV
+447 TLSGMKQANIAV

-473 KLSDGGD
+473 KLNDGGD

>member
-1 MFVKRPILNIFLYLC
+1 
-16 IINGV
+16 
-21 ENQCVYSNSIIH
+21 
-33 LKTYNIIHMTTSEFI
+33 MTTSEFVK
-48 IQFRESD
+48 QFRESD

-61 QASRYPDVDMPF
+61 QASRYPDVDMPY

-118 QVARRWVEAV
+118 QVARRWAERIPNASR
-128 QPDADTCMTDLT
+128 TSMTDLT

-151 RCFGSATY
+151 RCFDCATY

-167 DVVSANLPRLGIQN
+167 EVVGANLPRLGIRN
-181 ATAKCAEAEDVLEQ
+181 AQVKCAEAEAVLKQTE
-195 LKPQT
+195 PQT

-222 TPDVCQLLPRLM
+222 TPDVCQLLPSLM
-234 AKSQFVMLKLSP
+234 QKSQFVMLKLSP
-246 MLDWHKAIVDLDGKV
+246 MLDWHKAIADLDGKV
-261 REVHIVSVDG
+261 REVHIVSVEG

-310 VYSIGGEAEPQ
+310 VYSI
-321 PTNSTLPSATDNSKL
+321 
-336 ENSKLPQATN
+336 ATN
-346 SKLKTQNSKLALPT
+346 AQEEMVEN
-360 DNSKLENS
+360 NSKLENS
-368 TSALPTNS
+368 TSAQPTNS
-376 KLKTQNSKFLHE
+376 TFNIQHSTFLFE
-388 PNASIMKAGCFDEI
+388 PNASVMKAGCFDEI

-408 SAVSRNSHL
+408 SAISRNSHL
-417 FLSNELKE
+417 FLSDREIE
-425 DFPGRSF
+425 GFPGRSF
-432 AIDAFTT
+432 AIDAVTT
-439 MNKRQLRQ
+439 MNKRQLRHT
-447 ALSGMKQANIAV
+447 LSGMKQANIAV

-473 KLSDGGD
+473 KLNDGGD

>member
-1 MFVKRPILNIFLYLC
+1 
-16 IINGV
+16 
-21 ENQCVYSNSIIH
+21 
-33 LKTYNIIHMTTSEFI
+33 MTTSEFVK
-48 IQFRESD
+48 QFRQAD

-61 QASRYPDVDMPF
+61 QASRYPDVDMPY

-118 QVARRWVEAV
+118 QVARRWAERIPNASR
-128 QPDADTCMTDLT
+128 TSMTDLT

-151 RCFGSATY
+151 CCFDCATY

-167 DVVSANLPRLGIQN
+167 DVVGANLPRLGIRN
-181 ATAKCAEAEDVLEQ
+181 AQVKCAEAEAVLEQ
-195 LKPQT
+195 MEPQT

-222 TPDVCQLLPRLM
+222 TPDVCQLLPSLM
-234 AKSQFVMLKLSP
+234 QKSQFVMLKLSP

-261 REVHIVSVDG
+261 REVHIVSADG

-321 PTNSTLPSATDNSKL
+321 PTNSTFNIQNSKLPSATNL
-336 ENSKLPQATN
+336 TLNIEHLTLNIN
-346 SKLKTQNSKLALPT
+346 
-360 DNSKLENS
+360 NS
-368 TSALPTNS
+368 T
-376 KLKTQNSKFLHE
+376 FLFE
-388 PNASIMKAGCFDEI
+388 PNASVMKAGCFDEI

-408 SAVSRNSHL
+408 SAISRNSHL
-417 FLSNELKE
+417 FLSDREI
-425 DFPGRSF
+425 DGFPGRTF
-432 AIDAFTT
+432 AIDAVTT

-447 ALSGMKQANIAV
+447 TLSGMKQANIAV

-473 KLSDGGD
+473 KLNDGGD

-486 TTSEG
+486 TTSDG

>member
-1 MFVKRPILNIFLYLC
+1 
-16 IINGV
+16 
-21 ENQCVYSNSIIH
+21 
-33 LKTYNIIHMTTSEFI
+33 MTTSEFI
-48 IQFRESD
+48 IRFRESD
-55 PRKLAL
+55 PRRLAL

-151 RCFGSATY
+151 RCFSSATY

-195 LKPQT
+195 LEPQT

-261 REVHIVSVDG
+261 REVHIVSADG

-283 GKPEVQVFCVDI
+283 GKPEVQIFCVDI

-310 VYSIGGEAEPQ
+310 VYSI
-321 PTNSTLPSATDNSKL
+321 
-336 ENSKLPQATN
+336 ATN
-346 SKLKTQNSKLALPT
+346 AQEEMAEN
-360 DNSKLENS
+360 NSKLENS
-368 TSALPTNS
+368 TSAQPTNS
-376 KLKTQNSKFLHE
+376 KFKTQNSKFLFE
-388 PNASIMKAGCFDEI
+388 PNASVMKAGCFDEI

-417 FLSNELKE
+417 FLSDELKE

-432 AIDAFTT
+432 AIDAVTT

-447 ALSGMKQANIAV
+447 TLSGMKQANIAV

>member
-1 MFVKRPILNIFLYLC
+1 
-16 IINGV
+16 
-21 ENQCVYSNSIIH
+21 
-33 LKTYNIIHMTTSEFI
+33 MTTSEFV
-48 IQFRESD
+48 IQFRQAD

-61 QASRYPDVDMPF
+61 QASRYPDVDMPY

-118 QVARRWVEAV
+118 QVARLWAERIPNASR
-128 QPDADTCMTDLT
+128 TSMTDLT

-151 RCFGSATY
+151 RCFSSATY

-167 DVVSANLPRLGIQN
+167 DVVSANLPRLGIRN
-181 ATAKCAEAEDVLEQ
+181 ATVECAEAEAVLEQ
-195 LKPQT
+195 MEPQT

-222 TPDVCQLLPRLM
+222 TPDVCQLLPSLM
-234 AKSQFVMLKLSP
+234 QKSQFVMLKLSP
-246 MLDWHKAIVDLDGKV
+246 MLDWHKAIVDLEGTV
-261 REVHIVSVDG
+261 REVHIVSADG
-271 ECKELLLVLAPD
+271 ECKELLLVLANNVTKD
-283 GKPEVQVFCVDI
+283 VKVYCVDI
-295 QSRPDSEGQYPRSEF
+295 QSKPDSQGEYPRSEF
-310 VYSIGGEAEPQ
+310 VYSI
-321 PTNSTLPSATDNSKL
+321 
-336 ENSKLPQATN
+336 ATN
-346 SKLKTQNSKLALPT
+346 AQEEIVEN
-360 DNSKLENS
+360 NSKLENS
-368 TSALPTNS
+368 TSTQPTNSQFTTQKLKIAAGNNS
-376 KLKTQNSKFLHE
+376 KLKIQNSKFLFE
-388 PNASIMKAGCFDEI
+388 PNASVMKAGCFDEI
-402 ARAYGV
+402 ARAYGIC
-408 SAVSRNSHL
+408 AISRNSHL
-417 FLSNELKE
+417 FLSDREI
-425 DFPGRSF
+425 DGFPGRTF
-432 AIDAFTT
+432 AIDAVTT

-447 ALSGMKQANIAV
+447 TLAGMKQANIAV

-473 KLSDGGD
+473 KLNDGGD

>member
-1 MFVKRPILNIFLYLC
+1 
-16 IINGV
+16 
-21 ENQCVYSNSIIH
+21 
-33 LKTYNIIHMTTSEFI
+33 MTTSEFVK
-48 IQFRESD
+48 QFRESD

-61 QASRYPDVDMPF
+61 QASRYPDVDMPY

-118 QVARRWVEAV
+118 QVARRWAERIPNASR
-128 QPDADTCMTDLT
+128 TSMTDLT

-151 RCFGSATY
+151 RCFDCATY

-167 DVVSANLPRLGIQN
+167 DVVSANLPRLGIRN
-181 ATAKCAEAEDVLEQ
+181 ATVECAEAEAVLEQ
-195 LKPQT
+195 MEPQT

-222 TPDVCQLLPRLM
+222 TPDVCQLLPSLM
-234 AKSQFVMLKLSP
+234 QKSQFVMLKLSP

-261 REVHIVSVDG
+261 REVHIVSADG
-271 ECKELLLVLAPD
+271 ECKELLLVLSPD

-295 QSRPDSEGQYPRSEF
+295 LSKPDSEGQYPRSEF

-321 PTNSTLPSATDNSKL
+321 PTNSTFNIQNSKLPSATNL
-336 ENSKLPQATN
+336 TLNIEHLTLNIN
-346 SKLKTQNSKLALPT
+346 
-360 DNSKLENS
+360 NS
-368 TSALPTNS
+368 T
-376 KLKTQNSKFLHE
+376 FLFE
-388 PNASIMKAGCFDEI
+388 PNASVMKAGCFDEI

-408 SAVSRNSHL
+408 SAISRNSHL
-417 FLSNELKE
+417 FLSDHEI
-425 DFPGRSF
+425 DGFPGRSF
-432 AIDAFTT
+432 AIDAVTT

-447 ALSGMKQANIAV
+447 TLSGMKQANIAV

-486 TTSEG
+486 TTSDG

>member
-1 MFVKRPILNIFLYLC
+1 
-16 IINGV
+16 
-21 ENQCVYSNSIIH
+21 
-33 LKTYNIIHMTTSEFI
+33 MTTSEFVK
-48 IQFRESD
+48 QFRQAD

-61 QASRYPDVDMPF
+61 QASRYPDVDMPY

-78 QGWQTAQRKLP
+78 QGWQTALRKLP

-118 QVARRWVEAV
+118 QVARRWAERIPNASR
-128 QPDADTCMTDLT
+128 TSMTDLT

-151 RCFGSATY
+151 RCFDCATY

-167 DVVSANLPRLGIQN
+167 EVVSANLPRLGIRN
-181 ATAKCAEAEDVLEQ
+181 AQVKCAEAEAVLKQTE
-195 LKPQT
+195 PQT

-234 AKSQFVMLKLSP
+234 QKSQFVMLKLSP

-261 REVHIVSVDG
+261 REVHIVSADG

-295 QSRPDSEGQYPRSEF
+295 LSKPDSQGVYPRSEF
-310 VYSIGGEAEPQ
+310 VYSIATNVQEEVMENNSKSENSTSAQ
-321 PTNSTLPSATDNSKL
+321 PTNSTFNIQHSTLP
-336 ENSKLPQATN
+336 PATN
-346 SKLKTQNSKLALPT
+346 STFNIQH
-360 DNSKLENS
+360 S
-368 TSALPTNS
+368 T
-376 KLKTQNSKFLHE
+376 FLFE
-388 PNASIMKAGCFDEI
+388 PNASVMKAGCFDEI

-408 SAVSRNSHL
+408 SAISRNSHL
-417 FLSNELKE
+417 FLSDREI
-425 DFPGRSF
+425 DGFPGRAF
-432 AIDAFTT
+432 AIDAVTT

-447 ALSGMKQANIAV
+447 TLSGMKQANIAV

-473 KLSDGGD
+473 KLNDGGD

-486 TTSEG
+486 TTSDG

>member
-1 MFVKRPILNIFLYLC
+1 
-16 IINGV
+16 
-21 ENQCVYSNSIIH
+21 
-33 LKTYNIIHMTTSEFI
+33 MTTSEFVK
-48 IQFRESD
+48 QFRESD

-61 QASRYPDVDMPF
+61 QASRYPDVDMPY

-78 QGWQTAQRKLP
+78 QGWQTALRKLP

-99 PPHLNMEQCSSEP
+99 PPHLNMEQCSSEA

-118 QVARRWVEAV
+118 QVARRWAERIPNASR
-128 QPDADTCMTDLT
+128 TSMTDLT

-151 RCFGSATY
+151 RCFDCATY

-167 DVVSANLPRLGIQN
+167 EVVSANLPRLGIRN
-181 ATAKCAEAEDVLEQ
+181 AQVKCAEAEAVLEQ
-195 LKPQT
+195 MEQQT

-222 TPDVCQLLPRLM
+222 TPDVCQLLPCLM
-234 AKSQFVMLKLSP
+234 QKSQFVMLKLSP

-261 REVHIVSVDG
+261 REVHIVSADG

-321 PTNSTLPSATDNSKL
+321 PTNSTLPSATNL
-336 ENSKLPQATN
+336 TLNIEHLTLNIN
-346 SKLKTQNSKLALPT
+346 
-360 DNSKLENS
+360 NS
-368 TSALPTNS
+368 T
-376 KLKTQNSKFLHE
+376 FLYE
-388 PNASIMKAGCFDEI
+388 PNASVMKAGCFDEI

-408 SAVSRNSHL
+408 SAISRNSHL
-417 FLSNELKE
+417 FLSDREI
-425 DFPGRSF
+425 DGFPGRSF
-432 AIDAFTT
+432 AIDAVTT

-447 ALSGMKQANIAV
+447 TLSGMKQANIAV

-473 KLSDGGD
+473 KLNDGGD